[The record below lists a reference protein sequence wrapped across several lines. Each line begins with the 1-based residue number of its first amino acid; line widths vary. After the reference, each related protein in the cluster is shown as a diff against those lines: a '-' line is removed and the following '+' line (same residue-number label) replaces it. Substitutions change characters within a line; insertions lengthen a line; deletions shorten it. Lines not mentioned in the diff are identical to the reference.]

1 MKAELATMSGV
12 LRRIGVPIAR
22 NETINLVLGCIR
34 ASHVYHRFG
43 VPEVLA
49 TAGSTIVLPVVV
61 LRKGA
66 AVSTIELDTEKDDL
80 TKAVIRSIFK
90 QGWD

>member
-12 LRRIGVPIAR
+12 LRKIGVPIAH
-22 NETINLVLGCIR
+22 NETINVVLGCIR
-34 ASHVYHRFG
+34 ASHVYHFLEFRIFSHCSS
-43 VPEVLA
+43 P
-49 TAGSTIVLPVVV
+49 SFCQVV

>member
-1 MKAELATMSGV
+1 MFIIFWSS
-12 LRRIGVPIAR
+12 RI
-22 NETINLVLGCIR
+22 
-34 ASHVYHRFG
+34 FG
-43 VPEVLA
+43 HCSSP
-49 TAGSTIVLPVVV
+49 SFCQVV